1 MFVSSYANTVDTNDL
16 KLSNSDEHG
25 LFEINKKS
33 LDRFKYYGGIGKRVP
48 IVDSILDNQDFND
61 YNYDDDDEI
70 LLEELAR
77 LENEE
82 KNNGLTLAKRLDK
95 MKYFGGIG
103 KRTSMNKENVINN
116 NVEVVSALR
125 KKYLQ
130 MKKEAAAVAAAEL
143 SKKSKTSGI
152 DKLRYMGGIGK

>member
-1 MFVSSYANTVDTNDL
+1 M
-16 KLSNSDEHG
+16 
-25 LFEINKKS
+25 
-33 LDRFKYYGGIGKRVP
+33 
-48 IVDSILDNQDFND
+48 
-61 YNYDDDDEI
+61 

-77 LENEE
+77 LENGE
-82 KNNGLTLAKRLDK
+82 NVGLTKRLDK

-103 KRTSMNKENVINN
+103 KRTSMNKESVVNN
-116 NVEVVSALR
+116 HLETITALK

-130 MKKEAAAVAAAEL
+130 LKKEAQAAAEL